1 MLGIKVKTMRVTELA
16 NALNTTPDTVR
27 YYTRIG
33 LIEPIKSPK
42 NGYKSYGKAV
52 QQRLKFIL
60 NTRQLDFSVEEIR
73 EILTEADKGH
83 TACPLVREI
92 VEHRLAETEKQ
103 FQSALLLREK
113 LKNAIS
119 DWQSKPDKAPTGHMI
134 CHLIEGETLEGGDN
148 QGGHDE

>member
-1 MLGIKVKTMRVTELA
+1 MRVTELA

-33 LIEPIKSPK
+33 LIQPIKSPE
-42 NGYKSYGKAV
+42 NGYKAYGKTV

-60 NTRQLDFSVEEIR
+60 NARQLDFSVEEIR

-103 FQSALLLREK
+103 FQATLLLREK

-119 DWQSKPDKAPTGHMI
+119 DWKNKPDKAPTGHML
-134 CHLIEGETLEGGDN
+134 CHLIEGGTVEHNDSEGGN
-148 QGGHDE
+148 NE

>member
-1 MLGIKVKTMRVTELA
+1 MRVTELA

-33 LIEPIKSPK
+33 LIEPIKSPV
-42 NGYKSYGKAV
+42 NGCKTYGKTV

-60 NTRQLDFSVEEIR
+60 SARQLDFSVEEIR

-103 FQSALLLREK
+103 FQEALLLREK
-113 LKNAIS
+113 LRNAIS
-119 DWQSKPDKAPTGHMI
+119 DWQSKPDKAPTGQMI
-134 CHLIEGETLEGGDN
+134 CHLIEGDALEDN
-148 QGGHDE
+148 NSQGGNDE

>member
-1 MLGIKVKTMRVTELA
+1 MRVTELA

-33 LIEPIKSPK
+33 LIKPIKSPE
-42 NGYKSYGKAV
+42 NGYKSYGQMV

-60 NTRQLDFSVEEIR
+60 SARQLDFSVDEIR
-73 EILTEADKGH
+73 DILTESDKGH

-103 FQSALLLREK
+103 FQSALLLRKK

-119 DWQSKPDKAPTGHMI
+119 DWQNKPDKAPTGHMI
-134 CHLIEGETLEGGDN
+134 CHLIEGETIEGNDSQGDKN
-148 QGGHDE
+148 E

>member
-1 MLGIKVKTMRVTELA
+1 MRVTELA

-33 LIEPIKSPK
+33 LVEPIKSPV
-42 NGYKSYGKAV
+42 NGYKTYGKTV

-60 NTRQLDFSVEEIR
+60 SARQLDFSVEEIR

-103 FQSALLLREK
+103 FQEALLLREK
-113 LKNAIS
+113 LRNAIS
-119 DWQSKPDKAPTGHMI
+119 DWQSKPDKAPTGQMI
-134 CHLIEGETLEGGDN
+134 CHLIEGDALEDN
-148 QGGHDE
+148 NSQGGNDE

>member
-1 MLGIKVKTMRVTELA
+1 MRVTELA

-33 LIEPIKSPK
+33 LIKPIKSPE
-42 NGYKSYGKAV
+42 NGYKLYGNMAQK
-52 QQRLKFIL
+52 RLKFIL
-60 NTRQLDFSVEEIR
+60 NARQLGFSVEEIR
-73 EILTEADKGH
+73 EILSEADKGH

-103 FQSALLLREK
+103 FQEALLLREK

-119 DWQSKPDKAPTGHMI
+119 DWQTKPDKAPTGHMI
-134 CHLIEGETLEGGDN
+134 CHLIEGEVLEDN
-148 QGGHDE
+148 NSQGGNNE